1 MCNFARYLCEMLM
14 EQFIY
19 SDLSSFY
26 NFLFIVAL
34 IGLVIFVTLYYVDAG
49 YGKMRS
55 EKWGPAINNKIG
67 WFLMEMPVFLIV
79 LYLWAISPYT
89 VTRHA
94 PYWVFLLIFEFHY
107 FQRSFIF
114 PFLLKGKGQMPIVI
128 MLLSVIWNLMNGY
141 IQGFWLFHLAPKYF
155 PEMYTTA
162 WLYDPRFIIGTLIF
176 IAGWI
181 INMHSDHVIRNL
193 RKPGDT
199 NHYLPKKGLYKYV
212 TSANYFGEIT
222 EWFGFAILTWSFA
235 GLLFWWFSCC
245 NLVPRANS
253 IYLKYEQEFPD
264 EFDRKK
270 LKRIIPFIY

>member
-1 MCNFARYLCEMLM
+1 MRANYEKTLM

-34 IGLVIFVTLYYVDAG
+34 VGLVIFVSLYYVDAG

-79 LYLWAISPYT
+79 LYLWIISPYT
-89 VTRHA
+89 ITRHA

-107 FQRSFIF
+107 FQRSFVF
-114 PFLLKGKGQMPIVI
+114 PFLLKGKGQMPVVI

-141 IQGFWLFHLAPKYF
+141 IQGFWLFHLAPKYY
-155 PEMYTTA
+155 PELYTIE
-162 WLYDPRFIIGTLIF
+162 WLYDPRFIIGTVIF
-176 IAGWI
+176 FAGWI

-212 TSANYFGEIT
+212 TSANYLGEIT

>member
-1 MCNFARYLCEMLM
+1 M
-14 EQFIY
+14 EQFLY
-19 SDLSSFY
+19 YDFNSFS

-34 IGLVIFVTLYYVDAG
+34 IGLVVFVTLYFVDAG

-79 LYLWAISPYT
+79 LYLWVMSPYPD
-89 VTRHA
+89 VRHV
-94 PYWVFLLIFEFHY
+94 PYIVFLLLFEFHY

-114 PFLLKGKGQMPIVI
+114 PFLLKGKSEMPIVI
-128 MLLSVIWNLMNGY
+128 MIFSVVWNIVNGY
-141 IQGFWLFHLAPKYF
+141 IQGFWLFHLAPKYYS
-155 PEMYTTA
+155 ELYTTE
-162 WLYDPRFIIGTLIF
+162 WLYDPRFIVGTLIF
-176 IAGWI
+176 FTGWI
-181 INMHSDHVIRNL
+181 INMHSDHVIRHL

-235 GLLFWWFSCC
+235 GLLFWWFTCC

-253 IYLKYEQEFPD
+253 IYHKYEKEFPD
-264 EFDRKK
+264 EFDKKK

>member
-1 MCNFARYLCEMLM
+1 M
-14 EQFIY
+14 EQFLY
-19 SDLSSFY
+19 SDLGTFY

-34 IGLVIFVTLYYVDAG
+34 IGLVVFVSLYFVDAG

-55 EKWGPAINNKIG
+55 EKWGPTINNKVG
-67 WFLMEMPVFLIV
+67 WFMMEMPVFLIV

-89 VTRHA
+89 VTRQA

-128 MLLSVIWNLMNGY
+128 MLFSVVWNIVNGY

-155 PEMYTTA
+155 PEMYTAEWMT
-162 WLYDPRFIIGTLIF
+162 DPRFIIGTIIF
-176 IAGWI
+176 FTGWV
-181 INMHSDHVIRNL
+181 INMHSDHVIRHL

-245 NLVPRANS
+245 NLVPRANA
-253 IYLKYEQEFPD
+253 IYLKYEKEFPD

>member
-1 MCNFARYLCEMLM
+1 M
-14 EQFIY
+14 EQFLY
-19 SDLSSFY
+19 SDLGTFY

-34 IGLVIFVTLYYVDAG
+34 IGLVVFVSLYFVDAG

-55 EKWGPAINNKIG
+55 EKWGPTINNKVG
-67 WFLMEMPVFLIV
+67 WFMMEMPVFLIV

-89 VTRHA
+89 VTRQA

-128 MLLSVIWNLMNGY
+128 MLFSVIWNIVNGY
-141 IQGFWLFHLAPKYF
+141 IQGFWLFHLAPKYY
-155 PEMYTTA
+155 PELYTMD
-162 WLYDPRFIIGTLIF
+162 WLIDPRFIIGTVIF
-176 IAGWI
+176 FTGWI
-181 INMHSDHVIRNL
+181 INMHSDHVIRHL

-245 NLVPRANS
+245 NLVPRANA
-253 IYLKYEQEFPD
+253 IYHKYENEFPD

>member
-1 MCNFARYLCEMLM
+1 M
-14 EQFIY
+14 EQFLY
-19 SDLSSFY
+19 SDLGTFY

-34 IGLVIFVTLYYVDAG
+34 IGLVVFVSLYFVDAG

-55 EKWGPAINNKIG
+55 EKWGPTINNKVG
-67 WFLMEMPVFLIV
+67 WFMMEMPVFLIV

-89 VTRHA
+89 VTRQA

-128 MLLSVIWNLMNGY
+128 MLFSVIWNIVNGY

-155 PEMYTTA
+155 PEMYTA
-162 WLYDPRFIIGTLIF
+162 EWLTDPRFIIGTIIF
-176 IAGWI
+176 FTGWV
-181 INMHSDHVIRNL
+181 INMHSDHVIRHL

-245 NLVPRANS
+245 NLVPRANA
-253 IYLKYEQEFPD
+253 IYLKYEKEFPD